1 MVHVK
6 KASGELEEFSERK
19 VRDSLQRAGASPELI
34 EEIIQHVTSELYE
47 GISSEHIYT
56 HIFDLLRNKRSVI
69 AARYNLKRAV
79 MELGPSGYPFEKFFA
94 GVLRQYG
101 FEATTNNI
109 LEGACVKH
117 EVDVI
122 AKRNNDTIMIECKF
136 HNHVGTKSKIR
147 DVLYTYARYLDVKE
161 KYAFTEAWLVTN
173 TKVTSDVI
181 SYAQCKGMK
190 VVAWNYPSD
199 FSLRHL
205 IEQSNLHPVTAL
217 DSLSHE
223 KKQDLLRQGLVFV
236 KDLKEGGEI

>member
-19 VRDSLQRAGASPELI
+19 VRDSLQRAGASSELI
-34 EEIIQHVTSELYE
+34 EDIISHITSELYE
-47 GISSEHIYT
+47 GIPSEKIYG
-56 HIFDLLRNKRSVI
+56 HIFDLLHNRQSVL

-79 MELGPSGYPFEKFFA
+79 MDLGPSGYPFEKFFA

-101 FEATTNNI
+101 FDATTNNI
-109 LEGACVKH
+109 LNGECVKH
-117 EVDVI
+117 EIDVI
-122 AKRNNDTIMIECKF
+122 AKKNKDVIMIECKF

-147 DVLYTYARYLDVKE
+147 DVLYTYARFLDVKE
-161 KYAFTEAWLVTN
+161 TYAFTEAWLVTN

-181 SYAQCKGMK
+181 AYANCKGMK
-190 VVAWNYPSD
+190 VVAWNYPAD

-217 DSLSHE
+217 ESLSRE

-236 KDLKEGGEI
+236 KDLKEGEV